1 MQFVL
6 WMQIV
11 LWMQFLELWGLEL
24 VQVQEMSYDSPNW
37 MGLLHD
43 KLIEPVGN
51 QESEMN
57 S

>member
-1 MQFVL
+1 
-6 WMQIV
+6 
-11 LWMQFLELWGLEL
+11 MQFLELWGLEL
-24 VQVQEMSYDSPNW
+24 VQAQEMSYDSPNW